1 MSGFLARRLGKMPP
15 VMIGGGAKRILGIAG
30 RHADIVSINFNNSAG
45 KIGPEGV
52 GSGTSAGTL
61 QKLEWIEAGAGD
73 DQKLRLKSA
82 YFTVVTDIV
91 SCCE

>member
-1 MSGFLARRLGKMPP
+1 MPP

-30 RHADIVSINFNNSAG
+30 EHADIVSINFNNSAG

-61 QKLEWIEAGAGD
+61 QNLSG
-73 DQKLRLKSA
+73 LRQ
-82 YFTVVTDIV
+82 VR
-91 SCCE
+91 